1 MRLNKFLVSCN
12 VGSRRAADALIAAGK
27 VQVNGQP
34 AKLGVPVDPAL
45 DVITVNGHRM
55 HPDVGEQRITLVL
68 NKPAGVITTMHD
80 ERRRKSV
87 AALLP
92 LGQQLFP
99 VGRLDAATS
108 GVLLCTNDGE
118 LASFLLSPRS
128 RVPRV
133 YQVTTAGVLHKK
145 TIATLAAREV
155 QTNPDGSTTFSL
167 VLHEGRNRQVR
178 RMCARQGLRIIS
190 LVRTQFGPIRL
201 GKLALGCSR
210 QLTRQELLEL
220 ARLRRA
226 APR

>member
-12 VGSRRAADALIAAGK
+12 VGSRRAADALISAGK
-27 VQVNGQP
+27 VLINGQP
-34 AKLGVPVDPAL
+34 GELGAAVNPAR
-45 DVITVNGHRM
+45 DVITVNGHRVRA
-55 HPDVGEQRITLVL
+55 DGAEQRATLVL
-68 NKPAGVITTMHD
+68 NKPAGVITTMRD
-80 ERRRKSV
+80 ERGRKSV

-92 LGQQLFP
+92 RDQRLFP

-118 LASFLLSPRS
+118 LANFLLSPNS
-128 RVPRV
+128 GVPRV
-133 YQVTTAGVLHKK
+133 YRVTTAGALHREA
-145 TIATLAAREV
+145 IAALGARGTR
-155 QTNPDGSTTFSL
+155 TNPDGSTTFSL

-210 QLTRQELLEL
+210 QLTRQERLEL
-220 ARLRRA
+220 SQLRRG

>member
-12 VGSRRAADALIAAGK
+12 VGSRRAADALISAGK
-27 VQVNGQP
+27 VLVNGQLGELGLAVNP
-34 AKLGVPVDPAL
+34 AR
-45 DVITVNGHRM
+45 DVITVNGRRVR
-55 HPDVGEQRITLVL
+55 PDVAEQRATLVL
-68 NKPAGVITTMHD
+68 NKPAGVITTMRD
-80 ERRRKSV
+80 ERGRKSV

-92 LGQQLFP
+92 RGQRLFP

-118 LASFLLSPRS
+118 LANVLLSPHS

-133 YQVTTAGVLHKK
+133 YRVTTASALHKEA
-145 TIATLAAREV
+145 IAALGARGAR
-155 QTNPDGSTTFSL
+155 TNLDGSTTFSL

-178 RMCARQGLRIIS
+178 RMCARQGLRITS
-190 LVRTQFGPIRL
+190 LVRTQFGPVRL

-210 QLTRQELLEL
+210 QLTRQERLEL
-220 ARLRRA
+220 SQLRRG